1 MATSIVNQS
10 TLSIRG
16 AYQEVAVKRKLSELP
31 PYTYTANGHVINLQH
46 NLFGDHLP
54 YLVSVPPRNSYTTD
68 SFATSANKEI
78 DFEIS
83 FMPDYKLIDSNSLW
97 LQIPVQ
103 ETVGTYQVVPNFV
116 EAWFDY
122 RKSVYYLQN
131 GKEFYAANLGNM
143 LFEPA
148 MSMTQTQV
156 FIFLFFT
163 KTHN

>member
-1 MATSIVNQS
+1 MATSIVNSS
-10 TLSIRG
+10 TLAIRG
-16 AYQEVAVKRKLSELP
+16 VFQEVGVKRKLSELP
-31 PYTYTANGHVINLQH
+31 PYTYTNNGHTINLQQ

-54 YLVSVPPRNSYTTD
+54 YLISTPAKNSYTTD

-78 DFEIS
+78 DFEIM
-83 FMPDYKLIDSNSLW
+83 FMPDYKLIDDNSLW

-103 ETVGTYQVVPNFV
+103 ESGGSSPITANFV

-131 GKEFYAANLGNM
+131 GKSFFEANLGNM

-148 MSMTQTQV
+148 LSMTQV
-156 FIFLFFT
+156 IIISFSS
-163 KTHN
+163 